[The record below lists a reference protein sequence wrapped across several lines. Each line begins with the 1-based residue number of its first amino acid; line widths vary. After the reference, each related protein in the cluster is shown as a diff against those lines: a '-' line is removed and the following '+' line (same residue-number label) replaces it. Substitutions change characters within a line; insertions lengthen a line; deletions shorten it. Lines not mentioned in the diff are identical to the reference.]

1 MSLSEEDESP
11 DILTILP
18 WAIREF
24 KATYRQCGD
33 ILKRRK
39 QTKSERSKGGEGFK
53 ILLSDRAG
61 ENTVS
66 IIYQE
71 LKKKGHKE
79 YSSWWMSSIKK
90 VAFSVSY

>member
-53 ILLSDRAG
+53 ILLSDRAA
-61 ENTVS
+61 ENTES

-71 LKKKGHKE
+71 FKKK
-79 YSSWWMSSIKK
+79 K
-90 VAFSVSY
+90 VIRSTVASGCLV